1 MKENN
6 FYRLKVNAEINLDI
20 QATDHDMAINA
31 AQKEVMNAL
40 QCLFGDK
47 EVNITSAFVTG
58 VDE

>member
-1 MKENN
+1 MKENS
-6 FYRLKVNAEINLDI
+6 FYRLKVSAEISLDI
-20 QATDHDMAINA
+20 QASNHDMAINA

-47 EVNITSAFVTG
+47 EVSITSAFITG